1 MRKALRG
8 IVAFCFIFC
17 IGMHSGVASAADK
30 LVLATLDWEPYIGP
44 HLEKDGYVAVIVKE
58 AFKRGGYEIQYDY
71 MQWSRV
77 VGLAKA
83 GKVDGY
89 FPEYYSDELKEKF
102 LISSPFPGGPL
113 GFFKRSD
120 DDISYQSL
128 KDLVGHKIGV
138 VKGYVNTVEFDKAD
152 FLKKD
157 ESTSDLI
164 NLKKLLA
171 KRIRLMVAD
180 KFVGLNLVK
189 QNMPDQKD
197 DIVFMD
203 PPLEIKDLHVCIPK
217 SRPNSDKIHAAF
229 EKGLAEITQDGTIQ
243 KILKEYGF

>member
-1 MRKALRG
+1 MKKYFMGFVVLCLFWG
-8 IVAFCFIFC
+8 VGTAF
-17 IGMHSGVASAADK
+17 AADK

-58 AFKRGGYEIQYDY
+58 AFKRGGYEIEYDY
-71 MQWSRV
+71 MQWTRV
-77 VGLAKA
+77 IGLAKA

-89 FPEYYSDELKEKF
+89 FPEYYSEELKEQF

-120 DDISYQSL
+120 DDLSYTTL
-128 KDLVGHKIGV
+128 KDLVGQKIGV
-138 VKGYVNTVEFDKAD
+138 VKGYVNTVEFDNAD
-152 FLKKD
+152 YLKKD

-180 KFVGLNLVK
+180 KFVGLNLVQ

-197 DIVFMD
+197 EIVFMD
-203 PPLEIKDLHVCIPK
+203 PPLEVKDLYVCIPK
-217 SRPNSDKIHAAF
+217 IRPDSEKIHAAF
-229 EKGLAEITQDGTIQ
+229 EKGLAEMKQDGTVQ
-243 KILKEYGF
+243 KILTEYGF